1 MTQFGIELTLGSV
14 IDVCSPAGGGP
25 ELQDADPRAGG
36 QVYDRAYR
44 LVAAVIRRHRR
55 RLEGRFPLL
64 VMALQT
70 MLRVL
75 LADPTVTSAQTA
87 RHPRRAGAAKGGT
100 PHHPPWLTARL
111 QARHAARFSR
121 LLTLVCEP
129 SAASVARHGSS
140 AASSGSVAAKQQLD
154 SATDAAKRAAGLDM
168 YAVVES
174 YIKLQLDAAEL
185 GGGVAVAVPRDVRR
199 ALAPGLYS
207 VLNVTPQGCR
217 RVLNESLDANG
228 RALFRSLYSDYKKFG
243 RWSGI

>member
-1 MTQFGIELTLGSV
+1 MTQFGVELTLGSV
-14 IDVCSPAGGGP
+14 IEVCSLGGGP
-25 ELQDADPRAGG
+25 EFQDPDPRAGG

-44 LVAAVIRRHRR
+44 LVAAVIRRQRR

-64 VMALQT
+64 VMTLQA

-75 LADPTVTSAQTA
+75 LADPSVSAQA
-87 RHPRRAGAAKGGT
+87 YLRRPGAKPGNSR
-100 PHHPPWLTARL
+100 PHHPRWLTARL

-129 SAASVARHGSS
+129 SAASVARHTST
-140 AASSGSVAAKQQLD
+140 SGSGSAAAKQQLD

-174 YIKLQLDAAEL
+174 YIKLQLDPSEA
-185 GGGVAVAVPRDVRR
+185 GGMVVPREVRR
-199 ALAPGLYS
+199 ALETGLYS
-207 VLNVTPQGCR
+207 VLDITPQGCR

-228 RALFRSLYSDYKKFG
+228 RALFRSLYADYKKFG